1 MRRIL
6 FPVLALLVPI
16 LAACQAAEGVRDSV
30 TGLFG
35 QGQPG
40 VRIVPPAP
48 AAAPTAQAAAPAPVV
63 EPIPAPVPAATET
76 AEPALRVD
84 AVPGAGV
91 QARTRGRNAPRVAL
105 LLPLSGA
112 NAGVG
117 QALLDAATQAV
128 FDLADDDFVLLVR
141 DTAGTPQG
149 AQLAAEWA
157 LEQQAQLVVGPLLGA
172 EAQAI
177 APTLRAANVP
187 VLSFSNDRSIA
198 AEGVYALGLAPQ
210 AAVARTI
217 EYARGRGLERFAALV
232 PANALGQAAEQALR
246 TSLAAQGGTL
256 VRVERY
262 EPGALDYAP
271 AVRRLGQLAGPPPR
285 LARGE
290 VAPPPPELDFEAI
303 LLPDFGDRLV
313 QVVAQLHGHEI
324 DPIRIKYLGI
334 PLWEDARL
342 MRESSLQGAW
352 FAAPAPAAR
361 ARFEQRYRD
370 FFGRT
375 PPRVATL
382 AYDAVALAAILAR
395 GKGPEGAD
403 YSPAAL
409 TAAGGFAGV
418 EGLFRLRAN
427 GYVERGFAVLEIARD
442 GARVL
447 SPAPEAF
454 ENPGN

>member
-1 MRRIL
+1 VRRIL
-6 FPVLALLVPI
+6 VPVLALLVPV
-16 LAACQAAEGVRDSV
+16 LAACQAADGVRDSV

-35 QGQPG
+35 QSQPS
-40 VRIVPPAP
+40 VRVVPPAP
-48 AAAPTAQAAAPAPVV
+48 APAPTETVAVPTVESAPA
-63 EPIPAPVPAATET
+63 PAATEA

-84 AVPGAGV
+84 AVPGAG
-91 QARTRGRNAPRVAL
+91 APSRTRGSNAPRVAL

-157 LEQQAQLVVGPLLGA
+157 LEQQAQLVVG
-172 EAQAI
+172 AQAI

-198 AEGVYALGLAPQ
+198 AEGIYVLGIAPQ

-217 EYARGRGLERFAALV
+217 EFARGRGLERFAALV

-246 TSLAAQGGTL
+246 ASLSAQGGTL

-290 VAPPPPELDFEAI
+290 AAPPPPELDFEAV

-342 MRESSLQGAW
+342 FRESSLQGAW

-361 ARFEQRYRD
+361 ARFEQRYRE
-370 FFGRT
+370 FFGRA

-418 EGLFRLRAN
+418 EGIFRLRPN

-442 GARVL
+442 TPRVL

>member
-1 MRRIL
+1 MPL
-6 FPVLALLVPI
+6 
-16 LAACQAAEGVRDSV
+16 LAACQTAETVRDSV
-30 TGLFG
+30 TALFG
-35 QGQPG
+35 QGQPT
-40 VRIVPPAP
+40 VRIVPPSPVPPAP
-48 AAAPTAQAAAPAPVV
+48 AASVAAPAPAPEPTPEPTPERV
-63 EPIPAPVPAATET
+63 EAA
-76 AEPALRVD
+76 APALRVD
-84 AVPGAGV
+84 AVPSVAAP
-91 QARTRGRNAPRVAL
+91 ARARGTNAPRVAL

-128 FDLADDDFVLLVR
+128 FDIADDDFVLLVR

-157 LEQQAQLVVGPLLGA
+157 LEQQAQLVVGPLLGT
-172 EAQAI
+172 EAQAV
-177 APTLRAANVP
+177 APLLRAANVP
-187 VLSFSNDRSIA
+187 ILSFSNDRSIA
-198 AEGVYALGLAPQ
+198 ANGVFVLGVAPQ

-217 EYARGRGLERFAALV
+217 EFARSRGLERFAALV
-232 PANALGQAAEQALR
+232 PTNALGQAAEQALR
-246 TSLAAQGGTL
+246 ASLTAQGGIL

-290 VAPPPPELDFEAI
+290 AAPPPPELDFEAV
-303 LLPDFGDRLV
+303 LLPDFGDRLL

-324 DPIRIKYLGI
+324 DPVRIKYLGI

-342 MRESSLQGAW
+342 FRESSLQGAW

-361 ARFEQRYRD
+361 QRFEQRYRAA
-370 FFGRT
+370 FGRA
-375 PPRVATL
+375 PPRVAAL

-418 EGLFRLRAN
+418 EGIFRLRAN
-427 GYVERGFAVLEIARD
+427 GYVERGFAVLEMSRD
-442 GARVL
+442 GPRVL
-447 SPAPEAF
+447 SPAPDAF

>member
-1 MRRIL
+1 VRRIL
-6 FPVLALLVPI
+6 IPVLALLVPV

-35 QGQPG
+35 QSQPG

-48 AAAPTAQAAAPAPVV
+48 AAAAPAPAPAAVAA
-63 EPIPAPVPAATET
+63 EPAPTPTPTEA

-84 AVPGAGV
+84 AVPAAGA
-91 QARTRGRNAPRVAL
+91 QSRARGRNAPRVAL

-128 FDLADDDFVLLVR
+128 FDIADDDFVLLVR

-157 LEQQAQLVVGPLLGA
+157 LEQQAQLVVGPLLGT
-172 EAQAI
+172 EAQAV
-177 APTLRAANVP
+177 APTLRAAGVP

-198 AEGVYALGLAPQ
+198 AEGVYALGIAPQ

-217 EYARGRGLERFAALV
+217 EFARGRGLERFAALV

-246 TSLAAQGGTL
+246 ASLAAQGGTL

-290 VAPPPPELDFEAI
+290 VAPPPPELDFEAV

-342 MRESSLQGAW
+342 FRESSLQGAW

-370 FFGRT
+370 FFGRA

-403 YSPAAL
+403 YSLAAL

-418 EGLFRLRAN
+418 EGIFRLRAN

-442 GARVL
+442 TPRVL